1 MLIRQFMVHPYIQHS
16 HKNITE
22 DTEAHVFFFRLHPS
36 FPLAYIGRLYLL
48 HRENKDKERGNKNTM
63 IA

>member
-16 HKNITE
+16 HKNIAE
-22 DTEAHVFFFRLHPS
+22 EAHVFFRLHPS
-36 FPLAYIGRLYLL
+36 FPLAYIERLYLL
-48 HRENKDKERGNKNTM
+48 HRENKDKERGKKNTM